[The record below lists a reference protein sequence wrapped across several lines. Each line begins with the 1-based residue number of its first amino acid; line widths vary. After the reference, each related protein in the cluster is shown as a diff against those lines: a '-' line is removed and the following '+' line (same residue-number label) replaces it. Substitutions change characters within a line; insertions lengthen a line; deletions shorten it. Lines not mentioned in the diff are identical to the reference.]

1 MKPID
6 VKPSRDIDFN
16 KENPKF
22 KVGDHIRIPKY
33 KNIFTKG
40 YVQNW
45 SEEVFVMKKV
55 YCSVDI
61 CKIRS

>member
-6 VKPSRDIDFN
+6 VKPSTDIDFN

-45 SEEVFVMKKV
+45 SEEVLWWKKFTV
-55 YCSVDI
+55 P
-61 CKIRS
+61 